1 MNLFNYRQ
9 RLNNLINNFWI
20 LQNEGM
26 KRQYTSTR
34 PYLLFWGV
42 PLCSP
47 WEHVQHISCDN

>member
-1 MNLFNYRQ
+1 MTLFNHRQ